1 MLNYREKRT
10 LLITSIISLSLSF
23 IISVPYTLGKM
34 TQPEL
39 IIKYIAAPIVI
50 SILGIVNY
58 LIKYRNYRP
67 AYCFPVLASYIPV
80 FSYIV
85 GISINTVLLLAR
97 TNQVFSMTTWI
108 AIVACLALYII
119 ASVLLIHVFF
129 KALIV
134 FSKNEIMLIDS
145 LFIVVLVINAIGFG
159 IIANRLIGLPESFP
173 NSSWLF
179 IFIPIIFGALVLA
192 FHIVYLIKM
201 AKTDAEYKLE
211 STEELIAKYKET
223 HKKYY
228 ESAREEILESLHYFT
243 GQQLGKAD
251 TSSSAVDEYK
261 QKIEVLEHEVSR
273 LNDEIASLQEQA
285 SSEDQALLSEAQEQV
300 KALEEK
306 IARLEE
312 EKAEAIRLAEEEK
325 EQIAILEGKK
335 AAKELEE
342 AEAKARQAEKEA
354 EEAKAEAEEKTRQ
367 AEKEAEEAK
376 SEAELLKAAEAA
388 RMALEAEKAKA
399 AHERAL
405 AVAKAKKA
413 IKPSY
418 EKLVKYASTL
428 EKDDSI
434 VVLTNQ
440 KQNQHKFYYE
450 KKLFLVLTDSASDY
464 RMSFLMFKQHAIDLI
479 VEYPGVIVKAKS
491 PKGENWYKLVNKG
504 ELEEK
509 FLKQTIKE
517 SLTVLKKVELE
528 KKAEK
533 ERIKAEKAAQRK
545 AEREA
550 LKAAKKSA

>member
-67 AYCFPVLASYIPV
+67 AYCFPVLASYVPV

-211 STEELIAKYKET
+211 STEELIAKYKGT

-261 QKIEVLEHEVSR
+261 QKIEILEHEVSR

-342 AEAKARQAEKEA
+342 A
-354 EEAKAEAEEKTRQ
+354 KAEAEEKARQ

-376 SEAELLKAAEAA
+376 SEAELLKAAEVA

-464 RMSFLMFKQHAIDLI
+464 RMNFLMFKQHAIDLI